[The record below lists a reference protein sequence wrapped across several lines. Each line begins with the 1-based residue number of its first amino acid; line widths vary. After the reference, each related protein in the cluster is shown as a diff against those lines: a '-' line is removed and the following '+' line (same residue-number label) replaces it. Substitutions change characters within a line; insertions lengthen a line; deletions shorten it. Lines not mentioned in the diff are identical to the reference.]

1 MAPLIPIE
9 RSAVFFDGIFS
20 EPRLNHPEGLAID
33 RDGNVWCGG
42 EEGEIYRIAADGSRI
57 ELMASTG
64 GFTLGLAFDRRGR
77 LYTCDL
83 KHAAVFRLDP
93 ATGRVDRF
101 VDRAGGANLKSPNY
115 PVVDVGRNCLWVSDS
130 YHFQEA
136 GPGVWRFDLDSGA
149 GRLWYDRP
157 LRFANGMALSADRNS
172 LYVAETFARRV
183 VRIPIGAAGAAGEAE
198 VFVQDVPALPDGLA
212 FDVDGRLYIACY
224 EPSRIYRADPD
235 GRLELL
241 IDDPEAHTLCH
252 PTNCAFRGTELFN
265 SNLGRWHITRTEVGA
280 EGLPLP

>member
-1 MAPLIPIE
+1 MAPLIPFE
-9 RSAVFFDGIFS
+9 RSSVFFDGLFS

-42 EEGEIYRIAADGSRI
+42 EEGEIYRIAGDGSRI

-64 GFTLGLAFDRRGR
+64 GFTLGLAFDGRGR

-83 KHAAVFRLDP
+83 KHAAVFRFDP
-93 ATGRVDRF
+93 ASGALDRF
-101 VDRAGGANLKSPNY
+101 ATGDADTRLRVPNV
-115 PVVDVGRNCLWVSDS
+115 PVVDAQRNCLYVSDS
-130 YHFQEA
+130 FHFQES
-136 GPGVWRFDLDSGA
+136 GPGVWRFDLKTGA
-149 GRLWYDRP
+149 GGLWYNRP
-157 LRFANGMALSADRNS
+157 LRFGNGMALSADKNS

-183 VRIPIGAAGAAGEAE
+183 VRLPVGADGRAGDAE

-212 FDVDGRLYIACY
+212 FDVAGRLYVACY
-224 EPSRIYRADPD
+224 EPSRIYRAEPD

-241 IDDPEAHTLCH
+241 IDDSEAHLLCH
-252 PTNCAFRGTELFN
+252 PTNVAFRGTELFN
-265 SNLGRWHITRTEVGA
+265 SNLGRWHITRTDVGI